1 MTDDHLDELASAH
14 LDGAT
19 SPAEAAALAAAPDG
33 ELRVERLVAVRA
45 RLQDVGPIDPTARD
59 AAIAAALAAATSP
72 SAVTSLASVRAGR
85 AMSRTTR
92 SVIGAVAAV
101 VLLALVIPVIGRL
114 GASDDAQTASER
126 TTARD
131 AASGEAGAPSS
142 TGDAATADGA
152 ASPTTTTTATA
163 SARLDLG
170 SFTTLAALLD
180 AAEASATLE
189 KDQGEFKQLSELVA
203 LQCAATATSA
213 TASSIL
219 TSATATVGGA
229 SVAVMTIRD
238 TSGVVT
244 VRIFRTSDC
253 ALLAERPLSSG

>member
-19 SPAEAAALAAAPDG
+19 SPVEAAALAAAPDG
-33 ELRVERLVAVRA
+33 ELRVERLGAVRA
-45 RLQDVGPIDPTARD
+45 QVQDVGPIDPTARD
-59 AAIAAALAAATSP
+59 AAITAALAAATSP

-114 GASDDAQTASER
+114 GASDDAQTASEQ

-131 AASGEAGAPSS
+131 AAGGEAGAPSS

-152 ASPTTTTTATA
+152 ASPTTTTTA

-180 AAEASATLE
+180 AAEASATLGQ
-189 KDQGEFKQLSELVA
+189 DQGGVKQPSELVA

-213 TASSIL
+213 RASSIL
-219 TSATATVGGA
+219 ASVTATVGGA
-229 SVAVMTIRD
+229 PVAVVTTRD
-238 TSGVVT
+238 ASGVVT